1 MSVAAPPE
9 LLHRIHQFAL
19 NSIRFY
25 KKLPP
30 SALAQV
36 PGVQFLRAS
45 TAVEANYRAAKRGRS
60 KAEFIAKLGIVVE
73 EIDESVGWLEL
84 MRDGGITTEE
94 SLLSEALELRK
105 ILGKSGSRASKC
117 RRNEKSHA
125 RSSSLVP

>member
-1 MSVAAPPE
+1 M
-9 LLHRIHQFAL
+9 
-19 NSIRFY
+19 
-25 KKLPP
+25 
-30 SALAQV
+30 
-36 PGVQFLRAS
+36 QFLRAS

-105 ILGKSGSRASKC
+105 ILGKSQGTV
-117 RRNEKSHA
+117 RRNAAAMKNRNRA
-125 RSSSLVP
+125 PVP